1 MALDHAA
8 LERFSIKKQGCYP
21 PASRVRQPV
30 NQAVLEAFVSMADMV
45 AARAMHPATG
55 RKPIGNV
62 VLDEANFFVEAPLCL
77 LYPRQKKEMLDS
89 VGACVISP
97 SRPVMAAHGS
107 QHQR

>member
-8 LERFSIKKQGCYP
+8 LQRFSIKKQGWYP

-45 AARAMHPATG
+45 AASAMHPATA

-62 VLDEANFFVEAPLCL
+62 VLDEANFFVEAPPCL
-77 LYPRQKKEMLDS
+77 SYPRQNEELLDDS
-89 VGACVISP
+89 IGC
-97 SRPVMAAHGS
+97 
-107 QHQR
+107 

>member
-1 MALDHAA
+1 
-8 LERFSIKKQGCYP
+8 
-21 PASRVRQPV
+21 
-30 NQAVLEAFVSMADMV
+30 MADMV
-45 AARAMHPATG
+45 AARAMHPATA

-77 LYPRQKKEMLDS
+77 LYPRQKKEMLYS

>member
-8 LERFSIKKQGCYP
+8 LQRFSIKKQGWYP

-45 AARAMHPATG
+45 AARAMHPATA

-77 LYPRQKKEMLDS
+77 LYPRQKKEMLYS
-89 VGACVISP
+89 VGARVISP